1 VLGLGRIALLN
12 MAELELQLLDP
23 DLTQL
28 NESVIL
34 LPILEFLG
42 RALFD

>member
-1 VLGLGRIALLN
+1 VLGLGRIAPLN
-12 MAELELQLLDP
+12 KAALELQLLDP

-28 NESVIL
+28 NGSMFL

-42 RALFD
+42 RALFN